1 MPQAGRR
8 AQLRLL
14 YPAPG
19 RLVAE
24 DGAGRRG
31 RPAGR
36 GGRLCLARAG
46 VHALGR
52 AQELVRLRDGA
63 LPQHRL
69 RRLKSTLGGASAPAN
84 PSRSACR
91 YRPCWRQHLPA
102 GHPASNERH
111 PRRVLGHL
119 ACKAAIHAYQA
130 RPTWQSSACCNGAP
144 SGLGDGVETTG
155 AGTAA
160 YAAAIGGTS
169 ILAGSI

>member
-1 MPQAGRR
+1 MVFSWICRRHRKPASIHRVQPSYRASQDAGAADGRRVGRGARAGGLNAITQAGWCPVAASRRLPGRPGRR

-14 YPAPG
+14 YLAPG

-69 RRLKSTLGGASAPAN
+69 RRLKSTLGG
-84 PSRSACR
+84 
-91 YRPCWRQHLPA
+91 
-102 GHPASNERH
+102 
-111 PRRVLGHL
+111 
-119 ACKAAIHAYQA
+119 
-130 RPTWQSSACCNGAP
+130 
-144 SGLGDGVETTG
+144 GVG
-155 AGTAA
+155 AGQPFQIQTPNGLVAPPPPA
-160 YAAAIGGTS
+160 
-169 ILAGSI
+169 

>member
-1 MPQAGRR
+1 MVFSWICRRHGKPVSIHRVQPSYRAGQDAGAADGRRVGRGARAGGLNAITQAGWCPVAASRRLPGRPGRR

-14 YPAPG
+14 HPAPG

-84 PSRSACR
+84 PSRS
-91 YRPCWRQHLPA
+91 RPRTARSPLP
-102 GHPASNERH
+102 PQRKRRPERA
-111 PRRVLGHL
+111 RV
-119 ACKAAIHAYQA
+119 
-130 RPTWQSSACCNGAP
+130 
-144 SGLGDGVETTG
+144 
-155 AGTAA
+155 
-160 YAAAIGGTS
+160 
-169 ILAGSI
+169 